1 MREVDDDAAT
11 GTACLYPPDGAGQ
24 RDTFGG
30 VHTDTVCDCR
40 PPRAGLDPMSEDVFD
55 EIRAIPPTQAMRNP
69 VNGSDGEHAR
79 GSLRHHD
86 PPDHSLAL
94 TSGIPPA
101 PAVHGVEYPTSAG
114 RRHRAGPIRGVEAR
128 RIHSRPTGDL
138 PKGERAGPA
147 GVTRWGV
154 PGTIPRGAIPR
165 HTPERRSAIRTNV
178 RMAVV
183 NHWGPTV
190 STHGWSLVSRTASGG
205 RPRAADNRPS
215 PVTAHGSHRSRAP
228 QRPPRTPIPRPPS

>member
-1 MREVDDDAAT
+1 MGERHDGTASIRESHKRPVIDLDVMREVDDDAAT
-11 GTACLYPPDGAGQ
+11 GTACLSPPDGAGQ
-24 RDTFGG
+24 RDTFGS

-147 GVTRWGV
+147 GVTRWGY
-154 PGTIPRGAIPR
+154 
-165 HTPERRSAIRTNV
+165 PERFLAERF
-178 RMAVV
+178 
-183 NHWGPTV
+183 
-190 STHGWSLVSRTASGG
+190 LV
-205 RPRAADNRPS
+205 
-215 PVTAHGSHRSRAP
+215 
-228 QRPPRTPIPRPPS
+228 IPLNDGQPFEQMFEWL